1 MFAFPVLGSLMG
13 AYLLRK
19 NLRTGVPDAVN
30 TVAAMQV
37 VYVTVAI
44 LGFAI
49 FGTYGWQIGAY
60 LIAMT
65 TLAYM
70 AQTGWH
76 FLVRTRGHRSREDP
90 PAMGGPAMRDA
101 SATVGG
107 GSSPTLRL
115 GLSAVVATVV
125 VLALL
130 VGVAYSGPLA
140 QQVQTAQ
147 RQNTLTA
154 NELKALQ
161 QKAEQGDPE
170 AQCNLGFLY
179 RTGQGVPQDDVE
191 AAHKWLNLAA
201 AASMGCSEK
210 RYADARDSLAKMMT
224 PEQIAE
230 AQKRANEWLAAFEK
244 RKKGRSGG
252 NVRLLRSLLNCYDD
266 AVPAQGATGATIA
279 QWIRA
284 AADTYALEQRARP
297 NVTCSGS
304 LRRSANGEEPVI
316 PGSYRSAA
324 AARSSARAAAGLRHT
339 RAMGCAPGFASMV
352 YFPSWKYSGTSAR
365 ESRQASVSG
374 RTQVNVPP
382 PSSFQPPVSLPSR

>member
-1 MFAFPVLGSLMG
+1 
-13 AYLLRK
+13 
-19 NLRTGVPDAVN
+19 
-30 TVAAMQV
+30 
-37 VYVTVAI
+37 
-44 LGFAI
+44 
-49 FGTYGWQIGAY
+49 
-60 LIAMT
+60 
-65 TLAYM
+65 
-70 AQTGWH
+70 
-76 FLVRTRGHRSREDP
+76 
-90 PAMGGPAMRDA
+90 MRDA

-115 GLSAVVATVV
+115 GLSVIVATVV

-147 RQNTLTA
+147 RQNNLTA
-154 NELKALQ
+154 DELKALQ
-161 QKAEQGDPE
+161 QKAEQGLPE
-170 AQCNLGFLY
+170 AQYILGVAY
-179 RTGQGVPQDDVE
+179 DRGRGVLQDDVE

-201 AASMGCSEK
+201 AASMGSSEK

-244 RKKGRSGG
+244 RKKWRSGG

-266 AVPAQGATGATIA
+266 AVPAQRATVATIA
-279 QWIRA
+279 QWIQA

-304 LRRSANGEEPVI
+304 LRRSANGEEPAI
-316 PGSYRSAA
+316 PGLHRSAA

-374 RTQVNVPP
+374 RAQVNVPP